1 MNSAL
6 AAFEAIASHAAG
18 ALLAGVAYALPVAIV
33 AWATVRLL
41 PQCNAATRYG
51 IWLAA
56 LVATLA
62 LDPLPGHPF
71 IAGDPSI
78 AGGRIASIHRPALT
92 PGTSVASADTLGGNL
107 GERAISALGAAPN
120 AAPLPAATPVVTLNG
135 DWALAIFL
143 AWYLIAT
150 ALVVRLIVGHIRL
163 QRIKDRAVPLGDA
176 YQMHL
181 AEWLR
186 TSRGSRVPRLLVS
199 DDVEIPVA
207 IGLFHPAIV
216 LPADLVEHLTE
227 SEFDQIGMHELA
239 HVRRFDDW
247 TNLLQKIAEALLF
260 FSPAVFVIGRQ
271 LSVEREVACDDWVVS
286 ATGGARPYANC
297 LTRLAELAASR
308 PISALPT
315 LGAVFTQKQIFTRIE
330 RLLDRTRDTRPQVA
344 ASVAWAAAGSL
355 IAVLFFASQLTPLI
369 AVSATRIG
377 LPIGPSH
384 QPSGAAHAPLLAMG
398 SNNDDANVRVRAGS
412 TAVCPRVVRPSRN
425 STPAIA
431 RREAV
436 RTKTAVFPLD
446 LKVQQVAAL
455 VITDAAPVAPADTV
469 KSEIAVLANAPGEEE
484 RLAAVSA
491 LAPHASDVK
500 VRVALLRALSS
511 IDDESVR
518 LNIVA
523 ALAPYADSSDVLSV
537 FAKILREGDDEPV
550 SLNIISAM
558 APAASRA
565 AAMESLAEVLN
576 STQDE
581 AVGLNA
587 LAVVAPFAGHRPVQV
602 ALIGLMRNGRS
613 EALRLNAVAA
623 LAPHANLTLVHR
635 AFVDA
640 LDLDLAGAERANIKA
655 ALGISQAA
663 TEVANS
669 ESAWLT
675 PGPSA
680 AKASV
685 PGKELLVGDV
695 DAKGTVR
702 IDNVHGN
709 IEVIGWSR
717 TSGEVDASVQGD
729 PNAIRVYGTF
739 EHGDLRV
746 TSTQVDDKAD
756 VSVNYVVHVP
766 AGAHV
771 IVTTVSGNIIVRGVT
786 GAVDATSTEGNVDVN
801 GAHGPVSATT
811 MSGNVHATGL
821 RGDST
826 LKTISGDVQAEFD
839 ELDGAQAVEAEST
852 AGTVTIVMPANSSAH
867 ITAETLTGAIHSCPS
882 DHVNNGAPGSSVD
895 KTTGTGTARVDLHAV
910 SGDIT
915 ISSH

>member
-1 MNSAL
+1 MNPAL
-6 AAFEAIASHAAG
+6 VAFEAFASHAAG
-18 ALLAGVAYALPVAIV
+18 ALLAGVAYALPVMIV

-71 IAGDPSI
+71 IAGASPVV
-78 AGGRIASIHRPALT
+78 GGRIASVHRPALAPPT
-92 PGTSVASADTLGGNL
+92 TATVLNGGL
-107 GERAISALGAAPN
+107 GERAISALGAVPN
-120 AAPLPAATPVVTLNG
+120 APSVAAAKPVVTLNG

-150 ALVVRLIVGHIRL
+150 ALIIRLIVGHIRL
-163 QRIKDRAVPLGDA
+163 QRIKDRAVPLGA
-176 YQMHL
+176 PYQLRL
-181 AEWLR
+181 ADWLR
-186 TSRGSRVPRLLVS
+186 GSKGSRVPRLLVS
-199 DDVEIPVA
+199 GAVEIPVA

-239 HVRRFDDW
+239 HVRRYDDW

-271 LSVEREVACDDWVVS
+271 LSIEREVACDDWVVS
-286 ATGGARPYANC
+286 ATGRARPYANC
-297 LTRLAELAASR
+297 LTHLAELASSR
-308 PISALPT
+308 PVTALPT

-330 RLLDRTRDTRPQVA
+330 RLLDRTRDTRPHVA
-344 ASVAWAAAGSL
+344 ASVAWAAAVTLVGL
-355 IAVLFFASQLTPLI
+355 LFFASQLTPLV
-369 AVSATRIG
+369 AVSATRFG
-377 LPIGPSH
+377 LPFASP
-384 QPSGAAHAPLLAMG
+384 QKPPAGAHPALLAMG
-398 SNNDDANVRVRAGS
+398 SNNDDSNVRVRAGT
-412 TAVCPRVVRPSRN
+412 TAACPRVVQPQRRSAVARKEAAPSD
-425 STPAIA
+425 I
-431 RREAV
+431 V
-436 RTKTAVFPLD
+436 VVPLD
-446 LKVQQVAAL
+446 SKVHQVAAIA
-455 VITDAAPVAPADTV
+455 ITDATSAAPVDTV

-484 RLAAVSA
+484 RLEAVRA
-491 LAPHASDVK
+491 LASHTSDAT
-500 VRVALLRALSS
+500 VRQALLRALSS

-523 ALAPYADSSDVLSV
+523 ALAPYADSADVLRV
-537 FAKILREGDDEPV
+537 FGQILREGDDEPV
-550 SLNIISAM
+550 ALNIISAM
-558 APAASRA
+558 TPAASRA
-565 AAMESLAEVLN
+565 AAMESLADVLN

-587 LAVVAPFAGHRPVQV
+587 LAAVAPYAGHRPVQV

-623 LAPHANLTLVHR
+623 LAPHANLMLVHR

-640 LDLDLAGAERANIKA
+640 LDLDLADAERANIKA
-655 ALGISQAA
+655 ALGISPAA
-663 TEVANS
+663 TQVASS
-669 ESAWLT
+669 ESTWLT
-675 PGPSA
+675 PEASA
-680 AKASV
+680 GKAAV

-717 TSGEVDASVQGD
+717 ASGEVDASVQGD

-801 GAHGPVSATT
+801 GAHGPVSAST

-821 RGDST
+821 RGDSN
-826 LKTISGDVQAEFD
+826 LKTISGNVQAQFD

-867 ITAETLTGAIHSCPS
+867 ITAETLTGAIHSCDG
-882 DHVNNGAPGSSVD
+882 DHVNSGAPGSSVD